1 MNVSSH
7 SLTVFDAA
15 YAEVVTVGK
24 KQCATTVLRETQ
36 RPDDLVVMS
45 KNRLTETR
53 KSRRKQTAAS
63 QRIQLTL
70 LQTLTHELRTPLT
83 LILGGIDLLADNLAE
98 GDNESAQAMLE
109 IVHSGAL
116 RMNRV
121 VSTMLHCMLI
131 DSGELEQ
138 FMQTMA
144 QPCDISTVVAAA
156 IQDVQSDPTLERN
169 RPSLQIQF
177 PDKPL
182 YVHGL
187 EEYLVM
193 MLAEIL
199 RNAFIFSPANASV
212 LVDVQLMDQVV
223 SITITDSGPGIRPQK
238 LASVW
243 ERFTQIDRHYYEQQ
257 GLGLGL
263 SLARESARL
272 HGGDCTIQSQ
282 VGKGTQVT
290 VELPLISVNS

>member
-7 SLTVFDAA
+7 FLTVFDAA
-15 YAEVVTVGK
+15 CAAVVPVGK
-24 KQCATTVLRETQ
+24 KQCAKTVLRETQ

-53 KSRRKQTAAS
+53 KYRRKQTAES
-63 QRIQLTL
+63 QRIRLTL

-83 LILGGIDLLADNLAE
+83 LILGGADLLADNLAKD
-98 GDNESAQAMLE
+98 DNESAQALLK
-109 IVHSGAL
+109 IVQSGAL

-121 VSTMLHCMLI
+121 VSTILQCMLI

-144 QPCDISTVVAAA
+144 QPCDIATVVAAA
-156 IQDVQSDPTLERN
+156 IQDAQSDPTLERN

-193 MLAEIL
+193 MFVEIL
-199 RNAFIFSPANASV
+199 RNAFTFSPANASV
-212 LVDVQLMDQVV
+212 LVDVQSTDQVV
-223 SITITDSGPGIRPQK
+223 SITITDEGPGIRPEK

-243 ERFTQIDRHYYEQQ
+243 ERFTQIDRYYYEQQ

-282 VGKGTQVT
+282 VGRGTQVT
-290 VELPLISVNS
+290 VALPLTSLNS